1 MTSNIKIISD
11 SALTESK
18 MDSDEL
24 ALTELIGKQFG
35 LPPPENN
42 SDPALVEKWRQAAKQ
57 IIRSTV
63 SLSTTITRDQLKL
76 GWISLS
82 NSKGEHLIKSIDDDL
97 DIYDVIT
104 KCDVIFFS
112 AISATLFVLNQNF
125 WLPFKL
131 ISEKYVII
139 IWSIT

>member
-1 MTSNIKIISD
+1 MTCYIKIISD

-42 SDPALVEKWRQAAKQ
+42 SDPGLVEKWRQAAKQ

-63 SLSTTITRDQLKL
+63 SLYTTVTKVKCSMITYQ
-76 GWISLS
+76 
-82 NSKGEHLIKSIDDDL
+82 E
-97 DIYDVIT
+97 
-104 KCDVIFFS
+104 
-112 AISATLFVLNQNF
+112 
-125 WLPFKL
+125 
-131 ISEKYVII
+131 YV
-139 IWSIT
+139 T